1 MQFQQLLKYFQ
12 IRLLPTDRHF
22 DFTTICSDYT
32 PEGKAEQWENNSRTA
47 TGALVL
53 IAGLRISWYDAH

>member
-1 MQFQQLLKYFQ
+1 MQFQQLLKCFQ
-12 IRLLPTDRHF
+12 IRLLPTDRNF

-32 PEGKAEQWENNSRTA
+32 PEVKAEQWENNSRTA
-47 TGALVL
+47 MGAFIP